1 MTAIR
6 KTPVATMVELMGG
19 GNVIPQLVHNELDLL
34 MVAVKGLSVQA
45 VRTLQ
50 RRMQFSNKE
59 ISELLAIS
67 ESTLARREQSKRA
80 LTRDEAEKTIQLSAV
95 MAKGL
100 EVFEEED
107 DFRHWLETD
116 NVALGGIRP
125 KDLLTSAIG
134 RDQVRDLLGRIQY
147 GIYS

>member
-1 MTAIR
+1 
-6 KTPVATMVELMGG
+6 MVELMGG

-45 VRTLQ
+45 LRTLQ

-100 EVFEEED
+100 EVFEDEE

-125 KDLLTSAIG
+125 KELLTSAIG

>member
-45 VRTLQ
+45 LRTLQ

-67 ESTLARREQSKRA
+67 ESTLARREHSKRA
-80 LTRDEAEKTIQLSAV
+80 LTRDEGEKTIQLSAV

-100 EVFEEED
+100 EVFEDEE

-125 KDLLTSAIG
+125 KELLTSAIG

>member
-19 GNVIPQLVHNELDLL
+19 GSVIPQLVHNELDLL

-67 ESTLARREQSKRA
+67 ESTLARREQNKRA

-100 EVFEEED
+100 EVFEDED

>member
-19 GNVIPQLVHNELDLL
+19 GSVIPQLVHNELDLL

-45 VRTLQ
+45 LRTLQ

-100 EVFEEED
+100 DVFEDEE

-125 KDLLTSAIG
+125 KELLTSAIG

>member
-45 VRTLQ
+45 LRTLQ

-59 ISELLAIS
+59 ISELLSIS

-100 EVFEEED
+100 EVFEDEE

>member
-6 KTPVATMVELMGG
+6 KTPVAIMVELMGG
-19 GNVIPQLVHNELDLL
+19 GTVIPQLVHNELDLL

-100 EVFEEED
+100 EVFEDED

>member
-100 EVFEEED
+100 EVFEDED

-125 KDLLTSAIG
+125 KDLITSAIG

>member
-100 EVFEEED
+100 EVFEDED
-107 DFRHWLETD
+107 DFRHWLETN
-116 NVALGGIRP
+116 NVVLGGIRP

>member
-1 MTAIR
+1 
-6 KTPVATMVELMGG
+6 
-19 GNVIPQLVHNELDLL
+19 
-34 MVAVKGLSVQA
+34 
-45 VRTLQ
+45 
-50 RRMQFSNKE
+50 MQFSNKE

-80 LTRDEAEKTIQLSAV
+80 LTRDEGEKTIQLSAV

-100 EVFEEED
+100 EVFEDEE

-125 KDLLTSAIG
+125 KELLTSAIG

>member
-67 ESTLARREQSKRA
+67 ESTLARREQNKRA